1 MRVRQ
6 EGTTMTL
13 TRRTLL
19 AGAAA
24 AATAPFAAVL
34 PARASAP
41 VIGKQAP
48 GFYRYKVGSF
58 EVTVA
63 TDGVSRFR
71 FADDHVSNKTRV
83 EVNAALAEE
92 HLEPDMMTTPY
103 NPIVINTG
111 SKLVLI
117 DTGTGEANY
126 IKSN

>member
-1 MRVRQ
+1 
-6 EGTTMTL
+6 MTL

-24 AATAPFAAVL
+24 AATVPFMATM
-34 PARASAP
+34 PAQAFAP

-58 EVTVA
+58 EITVV

-71 FADDHVSNKTRV
+71 FADDHVRNKTRA

-111 SKLVLI
+111 AKLVLI
-117 DTGTGEANY
+117 DTGTGQANY
-126 IKSN
+126 VKSK